1 MLPDTLGPM
10 NGPYHLAWDEN
21 PAHPR
26 LYIGGEADSG
36 GVIVAEAI
44 TCKRLARVST
54 GPVKALCFVP
64 PHGKLYVAKAGSDT
78 VVVVDCATNQ
88 ISSII
93 HTADSVPVMQYNTQN
108 DHLYCGGDQISV
120 IDCAADS
127 MMGMIPVA
135 ASAFSY
141 DSAANKLYV
150 GRSGPLAV
158 IDCASD
164 SIVASLP
171 EVGSA
176 TALCLNPT
184 ARKVYAATTDTLFAI
199 WADGDSV
206 AARLPFDS
214 LKPLLACD
222 PQRNRVYCTG
232 SDRDWGILSSIDCS
246 ADTVLKTTITYYP
259 LTFLACNTS
268 RDILYVFFR
277 TAFDEVFMYD
287 ATTGQVLTSV
297 RLDGVPPG
305 GGWSPALDRLYCLP
319 FRRIGG
325 DPYSCC
331 LLSAVDGTGD
341 SIGGELPL
349 MDGLEASSPRWNR
362 QGTMVCY
369 SKQDTLTGHL
379 AVYQCHY
386 GLSMPEEQVT
396 DLDED
401 CENPV
406 YSPNGMYIAFQL
418 DDTTSGFYQLCVTP
432 ASGLRAGTEQAAR
445 IAVAVTDRTDAV
457 QMPTSVAPVASPA
470 VIEAPKRN
478 DPRLGFVTQVT
489 FALEDHC
496 YPEWSPDGQWLCYER
511 DDQNGYTQIWRVPA
525 FGGTEDQLT
534 FASADH
540 FTPRYL
546 NSYEIVFTLSPD
558 SGDDQ
563 IAKVNVYTH
572 EVTILTSWPIDHG
585 NPDPA
590 IDGSSVTSEVLD
602 DSGNSQIVRMAASGG
617 SETWLTSG
625 TYDITEPDYGE
636 DNQTIF
642 AVRWTGSTSQI
653 VWVDAVNGGYTPV
666 TDSLAIRD
674 NPDAHVDT
682 LLSTALAVYEREP
695 WDLQNLLF
703 GRGRRRPGAGVYLSK
718 FRKRHPHEGTQ
729 GASLG
734 ILVLD
739 KAKPNPATDKVT
751 IRWQVPVESDVS
763 LRVYNAA
770 GQLVKVL
777 ADGRTKPGSYTSV
790 WNGTDAK
797 GRRLANGVYFYAL
810 DNGTKRINR
819 KVILTE

>member
-1 MLPDTLGPM
+1 MVKGNNTREFWRYDVAEDAWYQLPDVLPGEFGMKVKSGSDLVYAQVGDTGFLYLLKGKSRDFMRFRVQGESGAWELCGLLPSTYNVDKGDWLVFDGDHTIYAHNAKHRQLWVYNTSTGLWSNLPRLGIPLGLRNKKPGDGSCGAWYDGSIYALKGKGRQEFWRYDPVGDSWHELDDMPLPGIKRRVKDGADITTMPGYGLFATKGYNTNTFWLYRPSSPGPM
-10 NGPYHLAWDEN
+10 MANAPGRDGA
-21 PAHPR
+21 
-26 LYIGGEADSG
+26 
-36 GVIVAEAI
+36 
-44 TCKRLARVST
+44 
-54 GPVKALCFVP
+54 
-64 PHGKLYVAKAGSDT
+64 
-78 VVVVDCATNQ
+78 
-88 ISSII
+88 
-93 HTADSVPVMQYNTQN
+93 
-108 DHLYCGGDQISV
+108 
-120 IDCAADS
+120 
-127 MMGMIPVA
+127 VA
-135 ASAFSY
+135 AA
-141 DSAANKLYV
+141 
-150 GRSGPLAV
+150 
-158 IDCASD
+158 
-164 SIVASLP
+164 
-171 EVGSA
+171 
-176 TALCLNPT
+176 
-184 ARKVYAATTDTLFAI
+184 
-199 WADGDSV
+199 
-206 AARLPFDS
+206 
-214 LKPLLACD
+214 
-222 PQRNRVYCTG
+222 
-232 SDRDWGILSSIDCS
+232 
-246 ADTVLKTTITYYP
+246 
-259 LTFLACNTS
+259 
-268 RDILYVFFR
+268 
-277 TAFDEVFMYD
+277 
-287 ATTGQVLTSV
+287 
-297 RLDGVPPG
+297 G
-305 GGWSPALDRLYCLP
+305 GPAL
-319 FRRIGG
+319 
-325 DPYSCC
+325 
-331 LLSAVDGTGD
+331 
-341 SIGGELPL
+341 GGELPL